1 MLATSTA
8 RGVRAP
14 FPLFPTQGQLGLAM
28 LAACLVLA
36 LAAGT
41 ARTSDDP
48 IAPRERE
55 WYVYDDNAKYLQGE
69 SVQAI
74 RDTPGALTS
83 TAPPP
88 PGGKPVLHPFLS
100 ANTVSSNHEGKLRR
114 LLEEST
120 CLTDY
125 LARVRKAGLRVE
137 THTPDQLWQV
147 RSGDNVIAEI
157 SDVPSVL
164 ADDEGL
170 LADLPVCRR
179 FLTLTTPTSEEW
191 ARLRPILM
199 KSGNLTAFLRALVAS
214 GLRVE
219 RRVSSTNCEFI
230 YEALIRFSS
239 QSPADRLKIATHG
252 RCQQAWL
259 SITISPPP
267 YRFYEYAYEY
277 GVSLS
282 QQLQVPVPDMRAAA
296 EKLFAQLAGR
306 SCIQSTQDL
315 PPYLPTTE
323 YCDQHRAAPKVSRAF
338 YEVLRRVDR
347 PLFRHPTGPSTWVA
361 VVYDTEQRRAITVV
375 EGGAAECGPPAGPD

>member
-1 MLATSTA
+1 MLSALTARDMGTPHSPLSAHGRGLAT
-8 RGVRAP
+8 
-14 FPLFPTQGQLGLAM
+14 
-28 LAACLVLA
+28 LAACLALVLA
-36 LAAGT
+36 AAV
-41 ARTSDDP
+41 ARAADDP

-55 WYVYDDNAKYLQGE
+55 WYVYDDAAKYLQGE

-88 PGGKPVLHPFLS
+88 PGGKPVLHAFLS
-100 ANTVSSNHEGKLRR
+100 ANAVSSNHEGKLRR
-114 LLEEST
+114 LLDEST

-125 LARVRKAGLRVE
+125 LARIRKASLRVE
-137 THTPDQLWQV
+137 AHTPDQLWQV
-147 RSGDNVIAEI
+147 RRGDDVIAEI

-170 LADLPVCRR
+170 LADLPLCRR
-179 FLTLTTPTSEEW
+179 FLTLTTSTSEEW

-199 KSGNLTAFLRALVAS
+199 KSDNLAAFLRALVAD

-219 RRVSSTNCEFI
+219 RRTSPTDCEFTH
-230 YEALIRFSS
+230 EALIRFSS
-239 QSPADRLKIATHG
+239 QSATDRLKIVTDG
-252 RCQQAWL
+252 RCQQAWF

-277 GVSLS
+277 GVTLS
-282 QQLQVPVPDMRAAA
+282 EQLQVPVPDMRAAA
-296 EKLFAQLAGR
+296 EKLFAQVASR

-323 YCDQHRAAPKVSRAF
+323 YCDRHRAAPKVSRAF
-338 YEVLRRVDR
+338 YEALRRVDR
-347 PLFRHPTGPSTWVA
+347 PLFRHPTGPASWVA
-361 VVYDTEQRRAITVV
+361 VAYDTGQHRAITVV
-375 EGGAAECGPPAGPD
+375 EGGAAECGHAPKPD